1 MDQLIEFTNNHTM
14 LMGSF
19 LALLGFMLFT
29 EYRVMTQKFSV
40 ISPAGAIQIMNQD
53 DSLLIDVREI
63 NELKDA
69 AIADHKHIPLGS
81 VSGKIG
87 DLEKYKDKDIIV
99 YCRSGHRSA
108 SACRTL
114 TNNGFEKIHN
124 LKGGIMAWQDAQ
136 LPVVRGQ

>member
-1 MDQLIEFTNNHTM
+1 MDQLIEFSTNNS
-14 LMGSF
+14 LMVGSF
-19 LALLGFMLFT
+19 MALLSYLIFS
-29 EYRVMTQKFSV
+29 EYRTFTQKFDV
-40 ISPAGAIQIMNQD
+40 ITPSGAVNIMNQN
-53 DSLLIDVREI
+53 DSIVIDVRES

-81 VSGKIG
+81 FQGRINE
-87 DLEKYKDKDIIV
+87 LEKYKDKDIVV

-136 LPVVRGQ
+136 LPIIRG